1 MDSSTTTGT
10 DGSNGSTGSTDGGL
24 DTATDAFA
32 RILAGDA
39 DTQEDSEAQAA
50 GDEPEAVEDDEPE
63 AQAEDEESDPADDEE
78 DGDEPEPQPTYTVKI
93 DGQEVEVSVDELVRG
108 YSRTQD
114 YTRKTMAVAEER
126 KALRSEAEAIRV
138 ERAQYAQLLSALQ
151 QQVSPQ
157 LEQEPDWARLRAEDP
172 IEYAAQWADWQQH
185 QQRLQAIQYE
195 RSRVAEMQQ
204 REQVG
209 RMQEAL
215 EVEAA
220 QLAEAIPEWRDPAR
234 ARTEKGAVVEYA
246 ARIGFTPEEL
256 KQVYDH
262 RAVVALRKAMLY
274 DRLMEKRGQIKPVAK
289 PSAPALRPGSQG
301 TVTRKTSDVTR
312 AKQRL
317 AKTGS
322 VRDAASVFEQL
333 LG

>member
-1 MDSSTTTGT
+1 MESSTTTGT
-10 DGSNGSTGSTDGGL
+10 GGDNGPTGSSGSIDA
-24 DTATDAFA
+24 ATDAFA
-32 RILAGDA
+32 KILTGDA
-39 DTQEDSEAQAA
+39 DTQDESEAQAE
-50 GDEPEAVEDDEPE
+50 GDEPQAVEDPEPE
-63 AQAEDEESDPADDEE
+63 AQAEDEESDPDDDEE
-78 DGDEPEPQPTYTVKI
+78 DGDEGEPQTTYTVKV
-93 DGQEVEVSVDELVRG
+93 DGQEVEVTVDELVKG

-126 KALRSEAEAIRV
+126 KALRAEAESIRT

-151 QQVSPQ
+151 QQVAPQ
-157 LEQEPDWARLRAEDP
+157 VEAEPDWARLRAEDP
-172 IEYAAQWADWQQH
+172 IEYAAQWADWQQR

-195 RSRVAEMQQ
+195 QQRVAQMQQ

-215 EVEAA
+215 EAEAA
-220 QLAEAIPEWRDPAR
+220 QLSEAIPEWRDPAR
-234 ARTEKGAVVEYA
+234 ARAEKGAVVEYA
-246 ARIGFTPEEL
+246 AKIGFTPEEL
-256 KQVYDH
+256 RQVYDH

-274 DRLMEKRGQIKPVAK
+274 DRLMEKRGQIKPVQK

-301 TVTRKTSDVTR
+301 TVTRKVSDVTR